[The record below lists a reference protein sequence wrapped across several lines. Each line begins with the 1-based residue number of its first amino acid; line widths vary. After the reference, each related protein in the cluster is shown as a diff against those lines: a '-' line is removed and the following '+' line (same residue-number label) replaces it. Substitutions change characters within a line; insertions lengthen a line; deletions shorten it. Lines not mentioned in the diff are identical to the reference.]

1 MFIRKIISE
10 KVKFLPTLAIY
21 YTYKV
26 NDISTHKEKRMYK
39 NIILA
44 IIAAVVISGC
54 GGGSAEEAD
63 GTKSS
68 HTQAGGGKYALWD
81 YLVPSV
87 DKTNNY
93 IKTTATSTQKYQTRF
108 VKTGNTVTE
117 TSDYAKNEQT
127 IYTKNKTNITV
138 SFLKDGAPNGRYDLK
153 LYVDIDDIVTVKKSD
168 CRLTKHYDTYSID
181 GENFNDVI
189 EITCGNEP
197 GFYQKGVGEI
207 AQKRSLSTSG
217 KVDIKILSN

>member
-1 MFIRKIISE
+1 
-10 KVKFLPTLAIY
+10 
-21 YTYKV
+21 
-26 NDISTHKEKRMYK
+26 MYK
-39 NIILA
+39 NTILA
-44 IIAAVVISGC
+44 ILAAVVISGC
-54 GGGSAEEAD
+54 GGSATGDEQS
-63 GTKSS
+63 TKSS
-68 HTQAGGGKYALWD
+68 HSQPSSGEYALWD

-87 DKTNNY
+87 DTTNNY

-108 VKTGNTVTE
+108 VKSGDTVTE

-138 SFLKDGAPNGRYDLK
+138 SFLKDGAPNGHYDLK

-168 CRLTKHYDTYSID
+168 CRLTQHYDTYSID
-181 GENFNDVI
+181 GEKFNDVI